1 MVFPQQ
7 QGGALSL
14 ACGPYPSTRSSPMN
28 GTKLL
33 RPRVMPFSCGLAL
46 ALVVGCAGP
55 ATRQL
60 QKPAPDDEVSVGY
73 GTQQKSNLTA
83 AITSISPTE
92 AETRVAR
99 GEDLLRAR
107 VPGLEVLPLRDGSC
121 TLRIR
126 GHHGLR
132 GSVAADEPLLVIDD
146 IPALGSAGALL
157 ASLEPQDIARIDVL
171 KDAGATAVYGSR
183 GANGVIIIT
192 TKRGR

>member
-1 MVFPQQ
+1 MVFQQQ

-14 ACGPYPSTRSSPMN
+14 ACGPYPSTRNSPMN

-33 RPRVMPFSCGLAL
+33 RPHLIPLCYG
-46 ALVVGCAGP
+46 
-55 ATRQL
+55 
-60 QKPAPDDEVSVGY
+60 VSVGY
-73 GTQQKSNLTA
+73 GTQQKSNITA
-83 AITSISPTE
+83 AITSVSPTD

-99 GEDLLRAR
+99 VEDLLRAR
-107 VPGLEVLPLRDGSC
+107 VPGLEVLPLRDGTF

-146 IPALGSAGALL
+146 IPALGSAGAML
-157 ASLEPQDIARIDVL
+157 ASLAPQDIARIDVL

-192 TKRGR
+192 TKRGH

>member
-1 MVFPQQ
+1 
-7 QGGALSL
+7 
-14 ACGPYPSTRSSPMN
+14 MN
-28 GTKLL
+28 RMKLL
-33 RPRVMPFSCGLAL
+33 RPRVFPLNCGLAL
-46 ALVVGCAGP
+46 ALAVGCAGP

-60 QKPAPDDEVSVGY
+60 EQPTPDDQVSVGY

-99 GEDLLRAR
+99 VEDLLRAR
-107 VPGLEVLPLRDGSC
+107 VPGLEVLPLRDGSF

-126 GHHGLR
+126 GHHGLT
-132 GSVAADEPLLVIDD
+132 GSVAGGEPLLVIDD

-157 ASLEPQDIARIDVL
+157 ASLAPQDIARIDVL

>member
-1 MVFPQQ
+1 
-7 QGGALSL
+7 
-14 ACGPYPSTRSSPMN
+14 MN
-28 GTKLL
+28 RMKLL
-33 RPRVMPFSCGLAL
+33 RPRVIPFSCGLAL
-46 ALVVGCAGP
+46 ALAVGCAGP
-55 ATRQL
+55 TTRQL
-60 QKPAPDDEVSVGY
+60 AQPTPTPDDEVSVGY
-73 GTQQKSNLTA
+73 GTQHKSNLTA

-99 GEDLLRAR
+99 VEDLLRAR
-107 VPGLEVLPLRDGSC
+107 VPGLEVLPLRNGSF

-126 GHHGLR
+126 GHHGLT
-132 GSVAADEPLLVIDD
+132 GSVAGGEPLLVIDD

-157 ASLEPQDIARIDVL
+157 ASLAPQDIARIDVL

>member
-1 MVFPQQ
+1 
-7 QGGALSL
+7 
-14 ACGPYPSTRSSPMN
+14 MN
-28 GTKLL
+28 RMKLL
-33 RPRVMPFSCGLAL
+33 RPRVIPFSYGLAL
-46 ALVVGCAGP
+46 ALGVGCAGP

-60 QKPAPDDEVSVGY
+60 EKPTPTPDDQVSVGY

-99 GEDLLRAR
+99 VEDLLRAR
-107 VPGLEVLPLRDGSC
+107 VPGLEVLPLRAGSV

-126 GHHGLR
+126 GHHGLT
-132 GSVAADEPLLVIDD
+132 GTVAGDEPLLVIDD

-157 ASLEPQDIARIDVL
+157 ASLAPQDIARIDVL

>member
-1 MVFPQQ
+1 
-7 QGGALSL
+7 
-14 ACGPYPSTRSSPMN
+14 MN

-33 RPRVMPFSCGLAL
+33 RPRVIPVSCGLAL
-46 ALVVGCAGP
+46 ALAVGCAGP

-60 QKPAPDDEVSVGY
+60 TQPTPSPDDEVSVGY
-73 GTQQKSNLTA
+73 GTQHKSDLTA

-99 GEDLLRAR
+99 VEDLLRAR
-107 VPGLEVLPLRDGSC
+107 VPGLEVLPLRDGSF

-126 GHHGLR
+126 GHHGLM
-132 GSVAADEPLLVIDD
+132 GSVAGDEPLLVIDD

-157 ASLEPQDIARIDVL
+157 ASLAPQDIARIDVL